1 MVPRPTRLNRRTK
14 MNESMTREEIEKRM
28 DKHLKPLVLYHQ
40 DSTSCLSGSYNTLH
54 KDKWPR
60 PQNHVPTLLHTP
72 RCNGSL
78 HRGNTEFGPTKDRR
92 IEPFMTRALT
102 PSAHR
107 KCGGI
112 EKRCNIR

>member
-1 MVPRPTRLNRRTK
+1 
-14 MNESMTREEIEKRM
+14 MTREEIEKRM

-72 RCNGSL
+72 HSDATGLYTVETRSL
-78 HRGNTEFGPTKDRR
+78 
-92 IEPFMTRALT
+92 ALLKT
-102 PSAHR
+102 VVSNHS
-107 KCGGI
+107 
-112 EKRCNIR
+112 